1 MTTLNI
7 LINDSGSIH
16 ANIESYN
23 APDQYAEFTI
33 DPNQSL
39 KGTNWNPTEPVTDE
53 CGDFITD
60 EDFNAYQEALKVYLP
75 AFLEDKVINSYRVN
89 NLIFRSETDSNL
101 VFDIEETLVMTVT
114 KDALQPF
121 RI

>member
-23 APDQYAEFTI
+23 APDQYTEFAI
-33 DPNQSL
+33 DPNQPL
-39 KGTNWNPTEPVTDE
+39 KGTDWNPAAPATDE
-53 CGDFITD
+53 YGDFITD

-75 AFLEDKVINSYRVN
+75 LFLEDKVINSYRVN
-89 NLIFRSETDSNL
+89 NLSFLSETEGNL
-101 VFDIEETLVMTVT
+101 VFNVEETLVMTVV

-121 RI
+121 RV

>member
-23 APDQYAEFTI
+23 APDQYTGFII
-33 DPNQSL
+33 DPNQPL
-39 KGTNWNPTEPVTDE
+39 AGTSWNPAEPVTDE
-53 CGDFITD
+53 YGDFISD

-75 AFLEDKVINSYRVN
+75 LFLEDKVINSYRVN
-89 NLIFRSETDSNL
+89 NLTFLNEAEGNL
-101 VFDIEETLVMTVT
+101 VFNVEETLVMTVV

>member
-23 APDQYAEFTI
+23 APDQYTEFTI
-33 DPNQSL
+33 DPNQPL
-39 KGTNWNPTEPVTDE
+39 KGTDWNPAAPVTDE
-53 CGDFITD
+53 YGDFITD

-75 AFLEDKVINSYRVN
+75 LFLEDKVINSYRVN
-89 NLIFRSETDSNL
+89 NLSFLSETEGNL
-101 VFDIEETLVMTVT
+101 VFNVEETLVMTVV

>member
-23 APDQYAEFTI
+23 APDQYTEFAL
-33 DPNQSL
+33 DPNQPL
-39 KGTNWNPTEPVTDE
+39 EGTNWNPTEPVTDE
-53 CGDFITD
+53 YGDFITD
-60 EDFNAYQEALKVYLP
+60 DNFNTYQEALKVYLP
-75 AFLEDKVINSYRVN
+75 IFLEDKVINSYRVN
-89 NLIFRSETDSNL
+89 NLSFLNETEGSL
-101 VFDIEETLVMTVT
+101 VFNIEETLVMTVV

>member
-23 APDQYAEFTI
+23 APDQYTEFTI
-33 DPNQSL
+33 DPSQPL
-39 KGTNWNPTEPVTDE
+39 EGTNWNPTEPVIDE
-53 CGDFITD
+53 YGDFITD
-60 EDFNAYQEALKVYLP
+60 EDFNAYQEALKAYLP

-89 NLIFRSETDSNL
+89 NLIFRNETDGNL
-101 VFDIEETLVMTVT
+101 VFDIEETLVMTVV

>member
-33 DPNQSL
+33 DPNQPL
-39 KGTNWNPTEPVTDE
+39 EGTNWNPIEPVTDE
-53 CGDFITD
+53 
-60 EDFNAYQEALKVYLP
+60 
-75 AFLEDKVINSYRVN
+75 
-89 NLIFRSETDSNL
+89 
-101 VFDIEETLVMTVT
+101 
-114 KDALQPF
+114 
-121 RI
+121 

>member
-7 LINDSGSIH
+7 LINDSASIH

-23 APDQYAEFTI
+23 APDQYTEFTI
-33 DPNQSL
+33 NPNQPL
-39 KGTNWNPTEPVTDE
+39 AGTDWNPTEPVTDE
-53 CGDFITD
+53 YGDFITD
-60 EDFNAYQEALKVYLP
+60 EDFKAYQEALKAYLP
-75 AFLEDKVINSYRVN
+75 IFLEDRVINSYRVN
-89 NLIFRSETDSNL
+89 NLIFRSETDGNL
-101 VFDIEETLVMTVT
+101 VFDVEETLVMTVT

>member
-1 MTTLNI
+1 MTALNI
-7 LINDSGSIH
+7 LIGDNGSIH
-16 ANIESYN
+16 ANIESYD
-23 APDQYAEFTI
+23 APDQYTEFTI
-33 DPNQSL
+33 NPNQPL
-39 KGTNWNPTEPVTDE
+39 EGTNWSPAESVTDE
-53 CGDFITD
+53 YGDFITD

-89 NLIFRSETDSNL
+89 NLSFLRETEGNL
-101 VFDIEETLVMTVT
+101 VFNVEETLVMTVT